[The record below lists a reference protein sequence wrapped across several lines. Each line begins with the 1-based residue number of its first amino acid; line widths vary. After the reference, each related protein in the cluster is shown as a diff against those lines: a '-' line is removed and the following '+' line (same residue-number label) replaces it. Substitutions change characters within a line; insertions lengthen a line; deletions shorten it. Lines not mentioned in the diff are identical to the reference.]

1 MTGEN
6 NLGLKINCIIQ
17 LTAPDITGVFQVEL
31 DRETVNNSEK
41 MAEIAQRRKMRLVLL
56 NK

>member
-41 MAEIAQRRKMRLVLL
+41 WRKSLSGV
-56 NK
+56 KCDWCC